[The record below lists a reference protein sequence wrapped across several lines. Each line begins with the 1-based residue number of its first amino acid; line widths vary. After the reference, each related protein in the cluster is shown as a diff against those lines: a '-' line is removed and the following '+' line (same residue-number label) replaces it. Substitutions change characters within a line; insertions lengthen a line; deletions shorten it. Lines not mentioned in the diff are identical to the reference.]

1 MLNSLH
7 SLAHCVQIRHFLREG
22 LSPDPVPTI
31 VCDTPAG
38 GTAMAEG
45 EVLLTQPGDA
55 VEDTNSDNS
64 DSDEPEAATLTDAM
78 ALTDVMAVP
87 LPNVGV
93 TDSGK

>member
-55 VEDTNSDNS
+55 LEDTNSENS
-64 DSDEPEAATLTDAM
+64 DSDA
-78 ALTDVMAVP
+78 
-87 LPNVGV
+87 NVTSKCIV
-93 TDSGK
+93 NSVIIFYQSTQIVNSQ